1 MARSVSALD
10 CEFVSNRTD
19 ISVIEIPVKRFGLM
33 TRIAFSTVL
42 LTTALLAPL
51 GAQPTGRLGPKDGL
65 LAVTV
70 DGKQGFIDLAGRMVI
85 PPTFDFA
92 WQFSEGRASAWEN
105 GRAGF
110 IDRTGRFVIPAR
122 FEYAKAF
129 HEGLAE
135 VQLGGLW
142 GFVGTDGQLT
152 IQPQFEATLWFSEGR
167 APVRVD
173 GRWGYVDRAGMLVIP
188 AQYQQAS
195 LFENGRAF
203 VHLEKEWIAINRNGE
218 RTSRDPGDLIS
229 EQRMGKWGFV
239 TPAGE
244 VAVDFKYDGVLP
256 FSEGLAAVQVGERWG
271 FIDRRGR
278 LVIPAEFE
286 NGWPTPPGGAS
297 GGPPIGSFKE
307 GLAAVFKD
315 GSWRFIDA
323 KGQAI
328 PGRFVKAAAGNYGFR
343 DGIASVCGKKTC
355 GYIDRT
361 GRVVWP
367 WE

>member
-1 MARSVSALD
+1 
-10 CEFVSNRTD
+10 
-19 ISVIEIPVKRFGLM
+19 M
-33 TRIAFSTVL
+33 TRIAFTTVLISTVL
-42 LTTALLAPL
+42 LAPL
-51 GAQPTGRLGPKDGL
+51 HGQRTGRLGPEDGL
-65 LAVTV
+65 LSVTV
-70 DGKQGFIDLAGRMVI
+70 DGKQGFIDVTGRMVI

-92 WQFSEGRASAWEN
+92 WQFSEGRASAWQN

-110 IDRTGRFVIPAR
+110 IDRSGRFVIPPR

-142 GFVGTDGQLT
+142 GFVSTDGQLS
-152 IQPQFEATLWFSEGR
+152 IQPQFEETRWFSGGR

-173 GRWGYVDRAGMLVIP
+173 GLWGYVDKDGMLVIP
-188 AQYQQAS
+188 AQYRQAS
-195 LFENGRAF
+195 LFEDGRAF
-203 VHLEKEWIAINRNGE
+203 VQLEKEWFAINRNGE
-218 RTSRDPGDLIS
+218 RTSRDPADLIP

-239 TPAGE
+239 TPGGE
-244 VAVDFKYDGVLP
+244 VAVDFRYDAVQS

-278 LVIPAEFE
+278 LVIPVEFE
-286 NGWPTPPGGAS
+286 DGWATPPGGAR

-307 GLAAVFKD
+307 GLAAVYKD
-315 GSWRFIDA
+315 GSWRFIDTKA
-323 KGQAI
+323 VAI

-343 DGIASVCGKKTC
+343 DGIAAVCGKKGC

-361 GRVVWP
+361 GRVIWP
-367 WE
+367 FE